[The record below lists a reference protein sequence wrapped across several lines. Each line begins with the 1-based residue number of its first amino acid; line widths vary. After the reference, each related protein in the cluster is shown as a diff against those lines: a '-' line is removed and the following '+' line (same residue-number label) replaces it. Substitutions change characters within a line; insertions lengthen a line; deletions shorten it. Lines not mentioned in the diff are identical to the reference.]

1 MATINFM
8 KPRSHDSRSRA
19 RHAGAVASRVHR
31 GAGREL
37 LRLLVIA
44 AFVIGLVGSA
54 AVGTWR
60 VVNEVRDPRRACV
73 QRLPPFEGLQI
84 ISSRREWSPP
94 IVRCQY
100 FAALVDQL
108 GTARTVRAVTAKN
121 LIVVGGLD
129 VLVVALVVARGNV
142 RRRRRAA

>member
-1 MATINFM
+1 
-8 KPRSHDSRSRA
+8 
-19 RHAGAVASRVHR
+19 VHG

-44 AFVIGLVGSA
+44 AFGVGLVGAA

-60 VVNEVRDPRRACV
+60 VVNEVRDPGRACV
-73 QRLPPFEGLQI
+73 HRLPPFEGLQVV
-84 ISSRREWSPP
+84 STRREWSPP
-94 IVRCQY
+94 IVRCEY

-108 GTARTVRAVTAKN
+108 GTARTVTAVTAKN

-129 VLVVALVVARGNV
+129 ALVVALVFARANV
-142 RRRRRAA
+142 RRRRRANA

>member
-1 MATINFM
+1 MLV
-8 KPRSHDSRSRA
+8 
-19 RHAGAVASRVHR
+19 GVASKVHG

-44 AFVIGLVGSA
+44 ALVAGLVGAA

-60 VVNEVRDPRRACV
+60 VVSEVRDPAQACV
-73 QRLPPFEGLQI
+73 HRLPPFEGLQVV
-84 ISSRREWSPP
+84 STRREWSPP
-94 IVRCQY
+94 LVRCEY

-108 GTARTVRAVTAKN
+108 GTARTVTAVTAKN

-129 VLVVALVVARGNV
+129 ALVVALVLARANV
-142 RRRRRAA
+142 RRRRRAGS

>member
-1 MATINFM
+1 VVT
-8 KPRSHDSRSRA
+8 
-19 RHAGAVASRVHR
+19 RVHG

-44 AFVIGLVGSA
+44 AFVVGLLGSA

-60 VVNEVRDPRRACV
+60 VVDEVRDPGRACV
-73 QRLPPFEGLQI
+73 QQLPPFEGLQI
-84 ISSRREWSPP
+84 ISTRREWSPP
-94 IVRCQY
+94 IVRCKY

-108 GTARTVRAVTAKN
+108 GTARTVSAVTAKN

-129 VLVVALVVARGNV
+129 VLVVALVVARANA